1 MTKMISLSLL
11 LTCFMICAGFAPIK
25 TYNIGDVVD
34 DFSLK
39 NVNNTKVS
47 MNSYPDAKGFIIVFT
62 CNHCPFAKKY
72 EDRLKGFQKKYGK
85 KGFQL
90 IAISSNDAIAVPEDN
105 FEAMRERAK
114 NKKYN
119 FPYLYDS
126 TQEIAKAFHAVK
138 TPHAFIVANENGKYI
153 LKYSGGIDD
162 NAAEPDKAEHH
173 YVDETVTAL
182 LEGKPLTVTKTNSVG
197 CSIKWFK

>member
-1 MTKMISLSLL
+1 MAKMISLSLL
-11 LTCFMICAGFAPIK
+11 FAYFLVSTGFAPIK
-25 TYNIGDVVD
+25 PYNIGDEVA

-39 NVNNTKVS
+39 NVNNSLVS
-47 MNSYPDAKGFIIVFT
+47 MGSYPDAKGFIIIFT

-72 EDRLKGFQKKYGK
+72 EERLKGFSKKYSK
-85 KGFQL
+85 KGYYL
-90 IAISSNDAIAVPEDN
+90 LAISSNDAIAVPEDN
-105 FEAMRERAK
+105 FEAMQERAK
-114 NKKYN
+114 TKKYN

-126 TQEIAKAFHAVK
+126 TQEIAKVFHAVK
-138 TPHAFIVANENGKYI
+138 TPHAFIVANEHGKYI

-162 NAAEPDKAEHH
+162 NAAEPEKAEHH

-182 LEGKPLTVTKTNSVG
+182 LNGTALTVTKTNSVG

>member
-1 MTKMISLSLL
+1 MMLSLCL
-11 LTCFMICAGFAPIK
+11 RTTLKPCAKEPK
-25 TYNIGDVVD
+25 T
-34 DFSLK
+34 
-39 NVNNTKVS
+39 
-47 MNSYPDAKGFIIVFT
+47 
-62 CNHCPFAKKY
+62 
-72 EDRLKGFQKKYGK
+72 
-85 KGFQL
+85 
-90 IAISSNDAIAVPEDN
+90 
-105 FEAMRERAK
+105 
-114 NKKYN
+114 KKYN

-182 LEGKPLTVTKTNSVG
+182 LEGKT
-197 CSIKWFK
+197 ID